1 MNVLMIGGSRTAK
14 TVQVL
19 ERTLGQTGVVM
30 MTEMYIEDI
39 QNVYNRGDSFDKLV
53 VTAQGWTHNGQY
65 SLDQV

>member
-1 MNVLMIGGSRTAK
+1 
-14 TVQVL
+14 
-19 ERTLGQTGVVM
+19 M

-65 SLDQV
+65 NLD